1 MDPNTTT
8 GADWDLT
15 STTLKLLWVSLL
27 FALGAGFSLVTAHA
41 IIPSAV
47 ATRTIPKT
55 WEKLRWPLYAF
66 GIASVAGIGITLAF
80 GAVEAEPFITRIYD
94 RYWQ

>member
-8 GADWDLT
+8 GADWALT

-27 FALGAGFSLVTAHA
+27 FALSAGFSLVTAHA
-41 IIPSAV
+41 LIPSAV
-47 ATRTIPKT
+47 STRTIPKM
-55 WEKLRWPLYAF
+55 WEKLRLPLYAL
-66 GIASVAGIGITLAF
+66 GILSVAGIGVTLAF
-80 GAVEAEPFITRIYD
+80 AAYEAEPFITRIYA

>member
-41 IIPSAV
+41 LIPSAV
-47 ATRTIPKT
+47 STNTIPKV
-55 WEKLRWPLYAF
+55 WEKLRWPLYVF
-66 GIASVAGIGITLAF
+66 GVLSFAGIGVTLAF
-80 GAVEAEPFITRIYD
+80 AAFEAEPFITRIYD